1 MPRPSST
8 ELPLTAAAA
17 GLRVAIRLTPRAFA
31 DRIDGAV
38 SDAGGN
44 PVLKVLVAAPAV
56 ENRANDALLHLLA
69 REWGL
74 PRRDLALA
82 GGGKGRNKTVLIAG
96 DPAVLRARL
105 EVLLAAMPRR

>member
-8 ELPLTAAAA
+8 ELPLTATPA
-17 GLRVAIRLTPRAFA
+17 GLRVAIRLTPRAAA
-31 DRIDGAV
+31 DRIDGIV

-44 PVLKVLVAAPAV
+44 PVLRVLVTAPAV
-56 ENRANDALLHLLA
+56 ENRANDALLQLLA

-82 GGGKGRNKTVLIAG
+82 AGGKSRNKTVLITG

-105 EVLLAAMPRR
+105 EALLAVLSRR